1 MYLKILAHSF
11 GRLSVKFPYDPAM
24 MPFVRAFPD
33 RVWIPS
39 EKLFLIPDTPDHR
52 RRLVEALL
60 ATGLFPSGLPELPFA
75 LSVSPPLSPSVA
87 PSPPKPSVVED
98 QTKSTLLLLEEALQT
113 RHYSPRT
120 QKSYLTWVRQFFAH
134 FANRPP
140 SSLGETEL
148 NVYLSHLAV
157 DKGVG
162 DSTQNQALAA
172 LLFLYRSVLHT
183 ESLNLDQ
190 VVRAKRTQ
198 HLPVVLTREEVRLVL
213 DRLEGIYKTIGRL
226 LYGTGLR
233 LQECLCLRVQD
244 LDFARN
250 EILVRNGKGA
260 KDRVTMLPGSLK
272 PELSAHLL
280 SVRTLHQAD
289 LEAGWGR
296 VVLPGSLEGKYPNA
310 SAEWGWQWVFPQERR
325 WTNRETGTQG
335 RHHIDDSLV
344 QRAVHDAV
352 RASGLTKQASCHTF
366 RHSFA
371 THLLEGGHD
380 IRTVQ
385 ELLGHSD
392 VKTTQIYTH
401 VLNRGPSGVLSPAD
415 QL

>member
-1 MYLKILAHSF
+1 MQIQIFGHST
-11 GRLSVKFPYDPAM
+11 GRLAVKFDYDLRLRR
-24 MPFVRAFPD
+24 VVLEFPD
-33 RVWIPS
+33 REWIPL
-39 EKLFLIPDTPDHR
+39 EKLFLLPDTPDHG
-52 RRLVEALL
+52 RRLLEVLA
-60 ATGLFPSGLPELPFA
+60 ATGLFEAEPPSQPEPPTPPTSLHQPPPVS
-75 LSVSPPLSPSVA
+75 SVMVA
-87 PSPPKPSVVED
+87 QAQSILARVD
-98 QTKSTLLLLEEALQT
+98 EALQT

-120 QKSYLTWVRQFFAH
+120 RKTYLTWIQNFFA
-134 FANRPP
+134 FNAGRPP
-140 SSLGETEL
+140 IALGEFEL
-148 NVYLSHLAV
+148 SKYLSHLAV

-162 DSTQNQALAA
+162 PSTQNQALAA
-172 LLFLYRSVLHT
+172 LLFLFRSVLHG
-183 ESLNLDQ
+183 ESVNLSE

-198 HLPVVLTREEVRLVL
+198 HLPVVLTRDEVRLVL
-213 DRLEGIYKTIGRL
+213 ERLDGVYRTIGRL

-260 KDRVTMLPGSLK
+260 KDRITMLPASLK
-272 PELSAHLL
+272 ADLSTHLL
-280 SVRTLHQAD
+280 AVRSIHNDD
-289 LEAGWGR
+289 LKAGWGR
-296 VVLPGSLEGKYPNA
+296 VVLPGSLDGKYPNA
-310 SAEWGWQWVFPQERR
+310 GTEWGWQWVFPQERR
-325 WTNRETGTQG
+325 WTNQTTGVQG
-335 RHHIDDSLV
+335 RHHLDDSLV

-352 RASGLTKQASCHTF
+352 RASGLTKPASCHTF